1 MSKKA
6 GLLTVL
12 ITGLVW
18 GLVEIY
24 VGDVFYKFHIPFRSA
39 ILTASGMGLLVI
51 ARRVFDKPGSSLAA
65 GVIAGVLRCAVPK
78 VYICHAVAI
87 AIEGCAFD
95 ATWTGLRAGERQ
107 TLKRAYLTG
116 AIAIYSG
123 LFAFGLAGIYWFKF
137 GKWVAGGLSGVGL
150 YCLRS
155 GSMALAAFIILAP
168 IALRAAKALSA
179 HVPGRVA
186 GAGAAQKTIERHD
199 Q

>member
-6 GLLTVL
+6 GLLVIL

-24 VGDVFYKFHIPFRSA
+24 IGDVFYKFHIPFRSA
-39 ILTASGMGLLVI
+39 ILTAIGMGLLVV
-51 ARRVFDKPGSSLAA
+51 ARGVFDKPGSSLAA

-78 VYICHAVAI
+78 VYICHMVAI

-95 ATWTGLRAGERQ
+95 ITWTALRAGERQ
-107 TLKRAYLTG
+107 TLRRAYLAG

-123 LFAFGLAGIYWFKF
+123 LVAFGLAGIYWFEF
-137 GKWVAGGLSGVGL
+137 GKWVAGGLSGVGM

-155 GSMALAAFIILAP
+155 GSFALGAFIILAP
-168 IALRAAKALSA
+168 IALRAARSLSVR
-179 HVPGRVA
+179 VPGTAEKPVIR
-186 GAGAAQKTIERHD
+186 RD
-199 Q
+199 R

>member
-6 GLLTVL
+6 GLLVIL

-18 GLVEIY
+18 GFVEIY

-39 ILTASGMGLLVI
+39 ILTAIGMGLLVM
-51 ARRVFDKPGSSLAA
+51 ARRIFDKPGSSLAA

-78 VYICHAVAI
+78 VYICHMVAI

-95 ATWTGLRAGERQ
+95 VTWTVLRAGERQ
-107 TLKRAYLTG
+107 TLRRAYLAG

-137 GKWVAGGLSGVGL
+137 GKWVTGGLSGVGM
-150 YCLRS
+150 YCLKS
-155 GSMALAAFIILAP
+155 GSFALAVFIILAP
-168 IALRAAKALSA
+168 IALTVARGLSA
-179 HVPGRVA
+179 RVPGHVPDPRA
-186 GAGAAQKTIERHD
+186 RTIARRD
-199 Q
+199 R